1 MGSLRHKR
9 SVPGLNTASVADI
22 SFTLLILFLVVTSI
36 DTEKGIRRRLP
47 PNVPEKQLNAVQE
60 VAPRN
65 VLRIRLLADNTVTI
79 GGDTAAFSDVKAR
92 VMRFVDNPANADD
105 LPEKAM
111 ENIPLLGY
119 LPVTGKHVIQ
129 LTVERAAD
137 YQSWFTLQNEIV
149 AAYAQ
154 LRDDFTSRHFGK
166 HYAACSERQKEAAR
180 ACYPQRVSE
189 EYVRQKGGG
198 K

>member
-1 MGSLRHKR
+1 MYRTVSL
-9 SVPGLNTASVADI
+9 LTCAFLII
-22 SFTLLILFLVVTSI
+22 SFTSSE
-36 DTEKGIRRRLP
+36 EKYI
-47 PNVPEKQLNAVQE
+47 A
-60 VAPRN
+60 
-65 VLRIRLLADNTVTI
+65 
-79 GGDTAAFSDVKAR
+79 GDTAAFSDVKAR

-129 LTVERAAD
+129 LTAERAAD

-154 LRDDFTSRHFGK
+154 LRDDFTMRHFGK